1 MEFLDKRIKIIADEL
16 KKLSIR
22 DFVDI
27 NPWKMKEG
35 FFTTCEEAE
44 NSDSPWVAF
53 DSTRDMWKGNDK
65 YFWFQT
71 EFTVPDSFQGK
82 WLQLKVA
89 SQIDSRTILD
99 SSGAEKLLGKGDM
112 LYLPMG
118 ENTPLRI
125 QGCFISDDEINRLI
139 NYCAKQINVKYDEEL
154 SNPTIIS
161 SSSGSGS
168 GEDEYDDPQYN
179 EVVEFAINNGKIS
192 ASLIQRKFR
201 FGYNRAARVM
211 DLLEARGIVGPQNG
225 SKPREVLVKLEKN
238 DSDDE

>member
-35 FFTTCEEAE
+35 FFTTCEKAE

-82 WLQLKVA
+82 W
-89 SQIDSRTILD
+89 
-99 SSGAEKLLGKGDM
+99 
-112 LYLPMG
+112 P
-118 ENTPLRI
+118 
-125 QGCFISDDEINRLI
+125 
-139 NYCAKQINVKYDEEL
+139 
-154 SNPTIIS
+154 
-161 SSSGSGS
+161 
-168 GEDEYDDPQYN
+168 
-179 EVVEFAINNGKIS
+179 
-192 ASLIQRKFR
+192 
-201 FGYNRAARVM
+201 
-211 DLLEARGIVGPQNG
+211 
-225 SKPREVLVKLEKN
+225 
-238 DSDDE
+238 